1 VNNARAAIY
10 RCCTFTG
17 VTSFVA
23 VLLRAV
29 DPLPPHTLPG
39 WEAGMPKDQ
48 EAMLSGKVLY

>member
-1 VNNARAAIY
+1 MNNARAAIY

-17 VTSFVA
+17 VTSLAA

-29 DPLPPHTLPG
+29 DPQPPHTLPG

-48 EAMLSGKVLY
+48 EAMLSGKVLN